1 MSVQWVETVGYGL
14 YKTHPRRRE
23 RVMRITKTLIV
34 TEFSRY
40 NIATGLDVDLTNK
53 SVGGYK
59 LSNESLAA
67 LRGEV
72 KVGGKQLPKVDPA
85 AVAKAL
91 GAERIGKA
99 RHRPGR

>member
-59 LSNESLAA
+59 LSDESLAA
-67 LRGEV
+67 LSS
-72 KVGGKQLPKVDPA
+72 KQLPKAGSA
-85 AVAKAL
+85 AVAKAS
-91 GAERIGKA
+91 GKA
-99 RHRPGR
+99 QHKPGR